1 MLALS
6 IVYKGSKNL
15 TFSNAFNFT
24 KKITTFA
31 PLFIRILDNEGTVV
45 PSFYKIMTF
54 REKVLNLL
62 DDAIASHPSLFL
74 IDLKITDAFKI
85 IVAIDGDNGVTLQDC
100 IDISRAVENNLD
112 REEQD
117 FSLEVASAGV
127 SEPLSNVRQYK
138 KNIGRTLK
146 VKTTS
151 ETIEGKLTAVDDEKI
166 TLEWEAR
173 EPKKIG
179 KGKETVQK
187 KQEVLFADIK
197 ESIVIII
204 F

>member
-1 MLALS
+1 MLC
-6 IVYKGSKNL
+6 IDYKGRKNL

-54 REKVLNLL
+54 KEKVLNLL
-62 DDAIASHPSLFL
+62 DEAIASHPSLFL
-74 IDLKITDAFKI
+74 IDLTITDAFKI

-127 SEPLSNVRQYK
+127 SAPLKNVRQYK

-146 VKTTS
+146 VKTSS
-151 ETIEGKLTAVDDEKI
+151 ETIEGILTAVDEEKI

-179 KGKETVQK
+179 KGKETIQK
-187 KQEVLFADIK
+187 KQEVLFTDIK